1 MNLCT
6 SENVDDI
13 EDLLLPDSGD
23 AHQNK
28 KYVLQRAARHR
39 TSTLQQTSADSIIPG
54 MWFFMLLVL

>member
-54 MWFFMLLVL
+54 M